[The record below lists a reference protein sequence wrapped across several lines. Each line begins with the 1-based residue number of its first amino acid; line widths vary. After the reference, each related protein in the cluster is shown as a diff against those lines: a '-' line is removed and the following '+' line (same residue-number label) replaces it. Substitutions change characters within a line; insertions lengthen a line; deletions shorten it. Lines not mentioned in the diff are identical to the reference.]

1 MNNKE
6 KLSIVKTNYAIN
18 GTTTYCEITFKFRAI
33 PFIVASFKNHK
44 ATNALQSN
52 AIPDI
57 GIGKKKNT
65 IKVGE
70 ATFKVKGVAKCNPN
84 DTYDETLGKRI
95 AFSKAF
101 ITGHKKFW
109 HIIDMCYEALITKS
123 TEMRQNGST
132 EMDIIK
138 REIEHLNKLTHGEH

>member
-6 KLSIVKTNYAIN
+6 KLSIVKTNYVIN

-57 GIGKKKNT
+57 GLGKKKNT

-95 AFSKAF
+95 AFSRAF
-101 ITGHKKFW
+101 ITGHKKFK
-109 HIIDMCYEALITKS
+109 HIIDMCYNALITKS
-123 TEMRQNGST
+123 AEMRQNCST
-132 EMDIIK
+132 EIDIIN
-138 REIEHLNKLTHGEH
+138 REIEHLDKLAHGEH